1 MTNQEIIDA
10 FHVLYYGENER
21 SPIINSTKWMG
32 VAIQKCPC
40 DLWIY
45 SEIMYEV
52 KPRLIIETGTLHGGS
67 ALWFAQML
75 DIIHHGEIKHS
86 GYNHLIIS
94 IDIKPEI
101 GLPKW
106 HNLEYMRGSSTNED
120 LVKSLTFWSRT
131 IPPVMVVL
139 DSDHRAEH
147 VYKELDIYSKFVTP
161 GSYLIVE
168 DTDANGHPIL
178 PRHGPGPMEAVH
190 DWLPNHPEFEIDKS
204 REKFLMTCNP
214 DGYLRRKT

>member
-1 MTNQEIIDA
+1 LSQLIDD
-10 FHVLYYGENER
+10 FHKLYYDEEHR
-21 SPIINSTKWMG
+21 SPIINNTRWHG
-32 VAIQKCPC
+32 IVIQKCPL
-40 DLWIY
+40 DLFSY

-52 KPRLIIETGTLHGGS
+52 KPKLIVETGTLHGGS
-67 ALWFAQML
+67 ALWFAHMMDLLHGNTVWQVL
-75 DIIHHGEIKHS
+75 SVDIKQELYLPRHPHIAYLKGS
-86 GYNHLIIS
+86 S
-94 IDIKPEI
+94 IDPTMIELI
-101 GLPKW
+101 GKFADKLQ
-106 HNLEYMRGSSTNED
+106 
-120 LVKSLTFWSRT
+120 
-131 IPPVMVVL
+131 PVMVIL

-178 PRHGPGPMEAVH
+178 PRHGPGPWEAVH

-214 DGYLRRKT
+214 DGYLRRKA